1 MQPAVA
7 NPPSKARKILRRTL
21 SGARLVAGLALILWL
36 TSRSNDGEPVFF
48 AAAAVLA
55 LAVWEL
61 SRMGRCRAW
70 PVLAVFTAPL
80 AMLVALH
87 FAELR
92 ADRRALK
99 HELLPEALSGAWSEN
114 LAFDYALAGLLA
126 LAMLALWRARLPG
139 GVRAEP
145 DAGSTAPQRS
155 SGVARVLLALGYAG
169 VVAAITAVTLEP
181 LEARPTARLV
191 LLVAGVV
198 ALAGVPRLVVSTVAR
213 AEAFALSGLA
223 LWLLPPL
230 LGLWSTWRAFGSP
243 GLVALLLLSKI
254 GDTAGYYVGSSLGKT
269 HPFPKI
275 SPGKT
280 TAGCVASFVAATALG
295 GVCVFAGLLPDGPF
309 GVLGGLAAGAA
320 LNLAAQTGDLLE
332 SWIKRRVEVKDSS
345 TWFGPSGG
353 LLDQLDS
360 LLLSIPVAV
369 LLFPVLFPR

>member
-1 MQPAVA
+1 MQPAAVKT
-7 NPPSKARKILRRTL
+7 PTKAQKILRRTL
-21 SGARLVAGLALILWL
+21 SGARLVAGLAAILWL

-48 AAAAVLA
+48 AAAAVLV

-61 SRMGRCRAW
+61 ARMGRCRSF
-70 PVLAVFTAPL
+70 PVLAVFGAPL
-80 AMLVALH
+80 AMLLALH

-99 HELLPEALSGAWSEN
+99 HELLPEALTGAWNES
-114 LAFDYALAGLLA
+114 LALDYALAGLVALAALA
-126 LAMLALWRARLPG
+126 LVRAFSARDAQG
-139 GVRAEP
+139 GVRTSPLGRA
-145 DAGSTAPQRS
+145 
-155 SGVARVLLALGYAG
+155 LLALGYAG
-169 VVAAITAVTLEP
+169 LAVALVAVTREP
-181 LEARPTARLV
+181 LDARPVANVV
-191 LLVAGVV
+191 LLASGVV
-198 ALAGVPRLVVSTVAR
+198 ALAGVPRLVASTAAR
-213 AEAFALSGLA
+213 AEAVARGGGA
-223 LWLLPPL
+223 RGLLPPL
-230 LGLWSTWRAFGSP
+230 LGLWGTWRGYGST

-254 GDTAGYYVGSSLGKT
+254 GDTAGYYFGSWLGKT

-295 GVCVFAGLLPDGPF
+295 GGCVLAGLLPDGPY
-309 GVLGGLAAGAA
+309 GVFGGLAAGAA
-320 LNLAAQTGDLLE
+320 LNLAAQAGDLFE

-360 LLLSIPVAV
+360 LLFSIPVAV